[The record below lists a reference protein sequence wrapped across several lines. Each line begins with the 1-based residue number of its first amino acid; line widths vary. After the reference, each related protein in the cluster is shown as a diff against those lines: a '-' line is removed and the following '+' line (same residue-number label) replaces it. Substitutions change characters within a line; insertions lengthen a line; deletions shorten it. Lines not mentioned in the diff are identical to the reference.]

1 MGITVLSPP
10 ATSSGSVSSTGA
22 LSGALPLPASGLQ
35 IDFAALL
42 TGQIT
47 GLQPGIT
54 TTHLTSSEKSV
65 DKDIPQIISDLLAPQ
80 DPALTP
86 QIALPYSTPPLY
98 TEGSTSKSDAPEALG
113 MTSLPDT
120 EKAFTTAAEKALSA
134 GNDASASS
142 RLAELKTPSTTLG
155 TTNTPQSAAPVPLA
169 AGNAEAAILAGDNIS
184 SGNSTTPTF
193 ASLMAQNSAA
203 PVQSAPQGNPTT
215 ITTPLQDSRWPQDL
229 GERIV
234 WMAKNDQQ
242 HAQINITPPQ
252 LGPVQITLSLNG
264 DQASI
269 AFASPHADV
278 RKAIEE
284 GMPNLREML
293 STSGINLGQSD
304 VGSQLKQ
311 QQPELARQFANGQRS
326 TGETAIL
333 PADSHIVSRTSGQ
346 PIQQGRGL
354 VDLFA

>member
-1 MGITVLSPP
+1 MGISVLSPP

-42 TGQIT
+42 TGQII
-47 GLQPGIT
+47 GLQPET
-54 TTHLTSSEKSV
+54 ATMSLTSSEKSA
-65 DKDIPQIISDLLAPQ
+65 DKDTPQTISDLLAPQ
-80 DPALTP
+80 DPALSP
-86 QIALPYSTPPLY
+86 QIALSYSAPPLY
-98 TEGSTSKSDAPEALG
+98 TEGSTPKNDTPLALAP
-113 MTSLPDT
+113 TSLPNT
-120 EKAFTTAAEKALSA
+120 EKAFTAAAEKALSA
-134 GNDASASS
+134 GNDASAS

-184 SGNSTTPTF
+184 SGNSTTQTF
-193 ASLMAQNSAA
+193 ASLLAPNSAA
-203 PVQSAPQGNPTT
+203 PAQSVPHGNPTA
-215 ITTPLQDSRWPQDL
+215 IPTPLQDSRWPQDL

-242 HAQINITPPQ
+242 HAQINITPAQ

-284 GMPNLREML
+284 AMPNLREML

-304 VGSQLKQ
+304 VGSELKQ